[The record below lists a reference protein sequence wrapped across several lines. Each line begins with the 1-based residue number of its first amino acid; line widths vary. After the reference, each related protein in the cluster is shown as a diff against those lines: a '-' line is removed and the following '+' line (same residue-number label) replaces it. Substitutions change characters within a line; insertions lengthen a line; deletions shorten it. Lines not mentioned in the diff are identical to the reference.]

1 MEDTG
6 ELTVRITEKE
16 RKYWDSL
23 FSDAECPVCH
33 NAPPKAKRKLKPH
46 EDIYPGDMELCGT
59 CGKFYIWGKD
69 RKIVVRIFVPL
80 SEEGWLKVW
89 PI

>member
-1 MEDTG
+1 
-6 ELTVRITEKE
+6 
-16 RKYWDSL
+16 
-23 FSDAECPVCH
+23 
-33 NAPPKAKRKLKPH
+33 
-46 EDIYPGDMELCGT
+46 MELCGT